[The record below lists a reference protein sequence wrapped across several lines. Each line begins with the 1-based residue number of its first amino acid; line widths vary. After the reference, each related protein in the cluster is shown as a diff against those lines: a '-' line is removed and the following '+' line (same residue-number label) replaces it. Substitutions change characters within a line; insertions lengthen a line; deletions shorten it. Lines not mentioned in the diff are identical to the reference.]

1 MLRVPHN
8 SLSQRLLCT
17 LAVLLA
23 LGVSVLAQDLDTKLM
38 EAARSRDTAA
48 VQKLLKQGA
57 NANAKNKNGRTP
69 LMEAASEGYT
79 DTVRVLLANGA
90 DVNARDNV
98 GWTAL
103 FWAAFSRRI
112 ETLRVLVSK
121 GANVDAKDS
130 EGRTA
135 LFWAS
140 SSGHA
145 DVVRALLDRRAHVN
159 ARDNYGW
166 TALMSAVDLGQ
177 IDTTKVL
184 IEKGADVELRANDG
198 STALRLAEKYKYDNL
213 VVLLRDAT
221 RVVPPA
227 KPAGATKPSH
237 PVSSAN
243 PTPSGT
249 KPDSTK
255 NSGTGSTTPAQPAS
269 GVVSKSDAL
278 NQKLLQAAE
287 AGDTSDVLSLI
298 REGAG
303 VNARG
308 ATYGN
313 TALMEASSRG
323 HTDTVRTL
331 LEKGGEVDAADNA
344 GRTALMEAAFEG
356 YTETARVLLD
366 KGANTN
372 AHDKEG
378 WTPLFWAAFSR
389 RTDTVRFLLEKG
401 ADVNAKNKY
410 QDTALIHAAYGG
422 DTDTVAVL
430 LENHADINGKD
441 DMGRTALIE
450 AARQGHVETV
460 RVLLENGAAVG
471 VQANDGSTA
480 LSMAEKLR
488 YTEIANLLK
497 NPPSVPQ
504 PKAAASKPPE
514 APGSDSKTPAPS
526 STEPRTEPKA
536 EPKPEVAIT
545 ANPPDAQPSRVQP
558 PPGIST
564 PSHATSTPANRSATD
579 PLLAATTALE
589 KKTRAQAFYR
599 MGLSMRIVEDYWSQ
613 SGRIAERAAASIL
626 GDLTRIAAPDDLIS
640 LAQQASTRLA
650 VPPEARQGT
659 IPTMISDLRTRLNA
673 YCMAQTTQQFFYL
686 VGGFTYDMSLLGQQ
700 LAKPQHV
707 EAQTEETRKLLLPS
721 ATSMVT
727 QCAGFTEC
735 KMRALSYISDA
746 SNLLQQSP
754 LQPADGKTLQHL
766 CDQIGIA
773 LGTDEPLTAH

>member
-17 LAVLLA
+17 LAVFLS
-23 LGVSVLAQDLDTKLM
+23 LGISVLAQDLDTKLM

-69 LMEAASEGYT
+69 LMEAASEGFT

-90 DVNARDNV
+90 QVNARDNV

-121 GANVDAKDS
+121 GANVDAKDG

-145 DVVRALLDRRAHVN
+145 DVVRALLDRGAHVN

-184 IEKGADVELRANDG
+184 LEKGADVELRANDG

-221 RVVPPA
+221 RVVTPA
-227 KPAGATKPSH
+227 KPAGTKQSH
-237 PVSSAN
+237 PVTSAN
-243 PTPSGT
+243 STASGT

-255 NSGTGSTTPAQPAS
+255 GSGTSSTTTAQPVP
-269 GVVSKSDAL
+269 GVVSKSDVL

-287 AGDTSDVLSLI
+287 AGDTSEVLGLI
-298 REGAG
+298 RDGAG

-313 TALMEASSRG
+313 TALMEAASRG

-331 LEKGGEVDAADNA
+331 LEKGGDVDATDNA

-366 KGANTN
+366 KGANIN

-389 RTDTVRFLLEKG
+389 RTETVRFLLEKG

-450 AARQGHVETV
+450 AARQGHVDTV
-460 RVLLENGAAVG
+460 RILLQNGAAVG

-488 YTEIANLLK
+488 YNEIANLLK
-497 NPPSVPQ
+497 NPPSKPP
-504 PKAAASKPPE
+504 PKAAASNMPE
-514 APGSDSKTPAPS
+514 TPASENKTPVAG
-526 STEPRTEPKA
+526 STEPKTEPKA
-536 EPKPEVAIT
+536 EPKTELATT
-545 ANPPDAQPSRVQP
+545 ANTPDAQPSPVQP
-558 PPGIST
+558 APDVST
-564 PSHATSTPANRSATD
+564 PPRATPTPAKPPASD

-599 MGLSMRIVEDYWSQ
+599 MGLSMRIVEDYWPQ
-613 SGRIAERAAASIL
+613 SGRVAERAAASIL
-626 GDLTRIAAPDDLIS
+626 GDLTRVGAPDDLIS
-640 LAQQASTRLA
+640 LAQQVSTRLA

-659 IPTMISDLRTRLNA
+659 ISSMISDLRSRLNS
-673 YCMAQTTQQFFYL
+673 YGLAQTTQQFFYL

-700 LAKPQHV
+700 LAKPQQV
-707 EAQTEETRKLLLPS
+707 EAQSEETRKLLLPS
-721 ATSMVT
+721 ATSMAK